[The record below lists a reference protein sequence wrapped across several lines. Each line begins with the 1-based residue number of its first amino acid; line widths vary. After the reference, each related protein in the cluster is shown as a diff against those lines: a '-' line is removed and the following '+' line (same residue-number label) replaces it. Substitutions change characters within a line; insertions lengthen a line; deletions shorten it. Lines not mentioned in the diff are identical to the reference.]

1 MKISLELKF
10 EQLLQFVRKL
20 PASEKRQLIEV
31 VKRDLER
38 EEEPDEFVLVGSLSD
53 LLGGEV
59 TEPNELQKLLL
70 QGPTWSEEEY
80 KNYLDA
86 RRQINQTGVDAIG

>member
-10 EQLLQFVRKL
+10 EQLLQFVRQL
-20 PASEKRQLIEV
+20 PVSEKKQLIEA

-38 EEEPDEFVLVGSLSD
+38 EA
-53 LLGGEV
+53 
-59 TEPNELQKLLL
+59 EPNELQKLLL

-80 KNYLDA
+80 QNFLDA
-86 RRQINQTGVDAIG
+86 RRQINQTGVDAIS